1 MERLRERLA
10 IARRALKTLE
20 ELSLEETVSDVVRDA
35 AIQRFEYTFEAIWKA
50 AQLYLREVEGMQ
62 LGSPKSVIRTSM
74 QTGLLS
80 EDQARLALSMADD
93 RNLTAHTYNETLAKD
108 IFSRLSRYVQLID
121 NWLAG
126 MEQKRRIF
134 RNG

>member
-20 ELSLEETVSDVVRDA
+20 ELAFEKTVSDVVRDA

-62 LGSPKSVIRTSM
+62 LGSPKSVIRASL

-80 EDQARLALSMADD
+80 EDQTRLALSMADD
-93 RNLTAHTYNETLAKD
+93 RNLTAHTYNETLAKA

>member
-1 MERLRERLA
+1 
-10 IARRALKTLE
+10 LE
-20 ELSLEETVSDVVRDA
+20 ELSLEKTGSDVVRDA

-50 AQLYLREVEGMQ
+50 AQLYLREVEGVQ

-80 EDQARLALSMADD
+80 EDQARVALGMADD

-126 MEQKRRIF
+126 MEQKVRDIS
-134 RNG
+134 

>member
-10 IARRALKTLE
+10 IARHALETLE
-20 ELSLEETVSDVVRDA
+20 KLSLEKTVSDVVRDA
-35 AIQRFEYTFEAIWKA
+35 AIQRFAYTFEAIWKA
-50 AQLYLREVEGMQ
+50 AQLYLREVEGME
-62 LGSPKSVIRTSM
+62 LGSPKSVIRASL
-74 QTGLLS
+74 QAGLLS
-80 EDQARLALSMADD
+80 EDQARLALGMADD

-126 MEQKRRIF
+126 MEEKQGIV
-134 RNG
+134 RNE

>member
-20 ELSLEETVSDVVRDA
+20 ELSLEKTGSDVVRDA

-50 AQLYLREVEGMQ
+50 AQLYLREVEGVQ

-80 EDQARLALSMADD
+80 EDQARVALGMADD

-126 MEQKRRIF
+126 MEQKVRDIS
-134 RNG
+134 

>member
-20 ELSLEETVSDVVRDA
+20 ELSLEKTVSDVVRDA
-35 AIQRFEYTFEAIWKA
+35 AIQRFAYTFEAIWKA
-50 AQLYLREVEGMQ
+50 AQLYLREVEGME
-62 LGSPKSVIRTSM
+62 LGSPKSVIRASL
-74 QTGLLS
+74 QAGLLS
-80 EDQARLALSMADD
+80 EDQARLALGMADD

-126 MEQKRRIF
+126 MEEKQGIV
-134 RNG
+134 RNE

>member
-20 ELSLEETVSDVVRDA
+20 ELSLEKTVSDVVRDA

-62 LGSPKSVIRTSM
+62 LGSPKSVIRTSL

-93 RNLTAHTYNETLAKD
+93 RNLTAHTYNETLAKG
-108 IFSRLSRYVQLID
+108 IFSRLPRYVQLID

-126 MEQKRRIF
+126 MEEKQGIV
-134 RNG
+134 RNE

>member
-20 ELSLEETVSDVVRDA
+20 ELALEKTVSDVVRDA
-35 AIQRFEYTFEAIWKA
+35 AIHRFEYTFEAIWKA

-93 RNLTAHTYNETLAKD
+93 RNLTVHTYNETLAKD

>member
-20 ELSLEETVSDVVRDA
+20 ELSLEKTVSDVVRDA

-62 LGSPKSVIRTSM
+62 LGSPKSVIRTSL

-93 RNLTAHTYNETLAKD
+93 RNLTGHTYNETLAKG

-126 MEQKRRIF
+126 MEQKRGIV
-134 RNG
+134 RNE